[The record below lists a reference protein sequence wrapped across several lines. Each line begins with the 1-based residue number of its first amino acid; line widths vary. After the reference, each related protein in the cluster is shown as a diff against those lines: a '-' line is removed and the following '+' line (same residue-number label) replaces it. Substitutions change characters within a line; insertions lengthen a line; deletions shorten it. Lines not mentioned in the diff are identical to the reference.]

1 MALSM
6 IVEITSLT
14 PRVVRRMPAI
24 PAHAAPASMA
34 TMIAAMVFSLP
45 GSQAAP
51 AKAAAAKAATRY
63 WPSTPM
69 LNRFIRNPIAAATPE
84 R

>member
-1 MALSM
+1 M

-14 PRVVRRMPAI
+14 PRVVRRMPAM
-24 PAHAAPASMA
+24 PAHRAPASMA
-34 TMIAAMVFSLP
+34 TRTATMVLNLP
-45 GSQAAP
+45 GSHPAP

-69 LNRFIRNPIAAATPE
+69 LNRFIRKPIAAATPE
-84 R
+84 M

>member
-1 MALSM
+1 M

-14 PRVVRRMPAI
+14 PRVTRSRPAMPA
-24 PAHAAPASMA
+24 HRAPASMA
-34 TMIAAMVFSLP
+34 TRIAPTMLSCP
-45 GSQAAP
+45 GSQACAGERP
-51 AKAAAAKAATRY
+51 RAAKAATRY

-69 LNRFIRNPIAAATPE
+69 LNRFIRKPIAAATPE